1 MRDALVIAGVI
12 AFFVLGAAYIALCA
26 RILAD
31 TGDIDEPNADE
42 TDETDET
49 RASPFAR
56 RPHVRA
62 AAGRPT
68 EAKVRPAPTGDPLR
82 RRGAGRG

>member
-26 RILAD
+26 RNLAD

-49 RASPFAR
+49 LDHEVEGGHRVSR
-56 RPHVRA
+56 
-62 AAGRPT
+62 
-68 EAKVRPAPTGDPLR
+68 
-82 RRGAGRG
+82 

>member
-49 RASPFAR
+49 VKTDETLD
-56 RPHVRA
+56 HEVE
-62 AAGRPT
+62 AGHGVSR
-68 EAKVRPAPTGDPLR
+68 
-82 RRGAGRG
+82 

>member
-1 MRDALVIAGVI
+1 MRDVLVIAGVI

-49 RASPFAR
+49 LD
-56 RPHVRA
+56 HEVE
-62 AAGRPT
+62 AGHR
-68 EAKVRPAPTGDPLR
+68 VSR
-82 RRGAGRG
+82 

>member
-42 TDETDET
+42 TDETDKTDET
-49 RASPFAR
+49 LD
-56 RPHVRA
+56 HEVE
-62 AAGRPT
+62 AGHGVSR
-68 EAKVRPAPTGDPLR
+68 
-82 RRGAGRG
+82 

>member
-1 MRDALVIAGVI
+1 MRDVLVVAGVI

-42 TDETDET
+42 TDETLDHEVEGGH
-49 RASPFAR
+49 RVSR
-56 RPHVRA
+56 
-62 AAGRPT
+62 
-68 EAKVRPAPTGDPLR
+68 
-82 RRGAGRG
+82 

>member
-31 TGDIDEPNADE
+31 TGDIDEPNASEEAIDE
-42 TDETDET
+42 ATDRDDVEHLVT
-49 RASPFAR
+49 R
-56 RPHVRA
+56 
-62 AAGRPT
+62 
-68 EAKVRPAPTGDPLR
+68 
-82 RRGAGRG
+82 

>member
-1 MRDALVIAGVI
+1 MRDVLVIAGVI

-42 TDETDET
+42 
-49 RASPFAR
+49 
-56 RPHVRA
+56 
-62 AAGRPT
+62 RPT
-68 EAKVRPAPTGDPLR
+68 RPTRPSTTRSR
-82 RRGAGRG
+82 RS

>member
-1 MRDALVIAGVI
+1 MRDVLVIAGVI

-42 TDETDET
+42 TEADETDET
-49 RASPFAR
+49 DETSTTRS
-56 RPHVRA
+56 RPVI
-62 AAGRPT
+62 G
-68 EAKVRPAPTGDPLR
+68 
-82 RRGAGRG
+82 

>member
-1 MRDALVIAGVI
+1 MRDVLVIAGVI

-49 RASPFAR
+49 LDHEVEGGHRVSR
-56 RPHVRA
+56 
-62 AAGRPT
+62 
-68 EAKVRPAPTGDPLR
+68 
-82 RRGAGRG
+82 

>member
-49 RASPFAR
+49 LDHEVEGGHRVSR
-56 RPHVRA
+56 
-62 AAGRPT
+62 
-68 EAKVRPAPTGDPLR
+68 
-82 RRGAGRG
+82 